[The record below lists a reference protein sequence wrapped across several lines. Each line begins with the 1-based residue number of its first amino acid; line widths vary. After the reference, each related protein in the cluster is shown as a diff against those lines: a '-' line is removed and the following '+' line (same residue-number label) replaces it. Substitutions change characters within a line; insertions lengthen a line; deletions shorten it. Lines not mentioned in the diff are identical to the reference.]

1 MRLTFRLLIGILAMI
16 VLSCSTYKGQQFLDK
31 QQYDEGVRVFEAQH
45 RNSPDD
51 PAVNYYLGRFYLA
64 QEKADRALPLL
75 RKATELQ
82 PGSVEY
88 NFWLGV
94 AYWGV
99 MDFEKERASYLRAL
113 ALDPNYYPA
122 RLYLAHN
129 LLDSGDWQAALLNY
143 DRVLIFEPSHPEALY
158 NRGLA
163 LKELNRPAEEAQA
176 WKDYLRYYPNGRWA
190 IRAVDHLNALGDF
203 SYRNFTIGYRRLNLK
218 PIRFV
223 PGSAVLETGSSESL
237 QVLGEVLS
245 INRRIRLKIIGYKN
259 GNFKLAKVRAE
270 AVRTYLLKNYPVI
283 EPSRLSAQGSEH
295 KETIQIGDRRYD
307 RDESVSLVT
316 LDK

>member
-1 MRLTFRLLIGILAMI
+1 LLIGILAMI
-16 VLSCSTYKGQQFLDK
+16 VLSCTTHKGQQFLDK
-31 QQYDEGVRVFEAQH
+31 QQYDEGIRVFEAQH

-64 QEKADRALPLL
+64 QEKADQALPLL
-75 RKATELQ
+75 RKAAELQ
-82 PGSVEY
+82 PGTVEY

-94 AYWGV
+94 AYWGI

-113 ALDPNYYPA
+113 ALNPNYFPA

-129 LLDSGDWQAALLNY
+129 LLDGGDWQAALLNY
-143 DRVLIFEPSHPEALY
+143 DRVLAIEPSHPEALY

-163 LKELNRPAEEAQA
+163 LKELNRPASEAKA
-176 WKDYLRYYPNGRWA
+176 WKDYLLYYPNGRWA
-190 IRAVDHLNALGDF
+190 IHAVDHLNELADF

-218 PIRFV
+218 QIQFV
-223 PGSAVLETGSSESL
+223 PGSAVLETESMESL

-245 INRRIRLKIIGYKN
+245 INRRIRLEIIGYKT
-259 GNFKLAKVRAE
+259 GNFQLAEKRGE

-283 EPSRLSAQGSEH
+283 EPSRLTVRGSGH
-295 KETIQIGDRRYD
+295 KEKIQIGKQRYD
-307 RDESVSLVT
+307 LDESVSFVT
-316 LDK
+316 LEK